1 MLSDALFP
9 HATHGFKG
17 RNLPL
22 VSFHVSPRQSTCPRP
37 DRVDD
42 LSGRPDRASQ
52 GCTLPTPL
60 PLLQNPPWQIIT
72 SNGSGHVVE
81 YKGLV
86 FEIIN
91 ELAKNLNF
99 T

>member
-9 HATHGFKG
+9 HAAHGFKG

-22 VSFHVSPRQSTCPRP
+22 VSFHVSTTPCHVSRP
-37 DRVDD
+37 PGRE
-42 LSGRPDRASQ
+42 SGRRPLKEF
-52 GCTLPTPL
+52 TLPSPL